1 MFAHLQ
7 VKLIFS
13 FITLR
18 YLNIHKLF
26 FSINTSFSCI
36 CCESMSCFSFSFHLI
51 GFFLFSFTS
60 FQATTTGAAKK
71 HRSDHSLIQCWLS
84 RVILNLQ
91 LQRIASPSSSRDIVP
106 RLIGTSPF
114 LPCEKGRQSSYCIPC
129 MLKSN
134 RKLHPGMRR
143 TLGQSSKLAWN
154 PYY

>member
-26 FSINTSFSCI
+26 FSINTFFSCI
-36 CCESMSCFSFSFHLI
+36 GCESMSCFPFSFHLLS
-51 GFFLFSFTS
+51 FFLFSFACA
-60 FQATTTGAAKK
+60 QATTTSAAKK

-91 LQRIASPSSSRDIVP
+91 LQRIPSPSSSRCIVP
-106 RLIGTSPF
+106 RLFRTCPF
-114 LPCEKGRQSSYCIPC
+114 QPCEKGRLGFYCRPYK
-129 MLKSN
+129 LKSN
-134 RKLHPGMRR
+134 RKLHPGMRKTR
-143 TLGQSSKLAWN
+143 GQSSKLAWN